1 MKAGAL
7 RAQLAA
13 EIEKLRAIE
22 WNVHEFFP
30 NRASSG
36 IELMHDVEEAEEIL
50 RRVRE
55 LVCEIGRAEQ

>member
-36 IELMHDVEEAEEIL
+36 L
-50 RRVRE
+50 E
-55 LVCEIGRAEQ
+55 LVCEIGRGEQ